1 MSLTATC
8 HCGATKIALPHLPD
22 HATQCNC
29 SYCARTG
36 AVWGYFGPCE
46 MQFASLEGDKV
57 YSASDGMN
65 QHHFCGHCGMQTWGD
80 SPDWASMYN
89 ADGTPK
95 NGDPNS
101 MPKTRTYAVN
111 LRLIDDLDW
120 SKINVT
126 QVDGR
131 SNW

>member
-1 MSLTATC
+1 MSLTPTC
-8 HCGATKIALPHLPD
+8 HCGATKIALPRIPD
-22 HATQCNC
+22 YATQCNC

-36 AVWGYFGPCE
+36 AVWGYFGPGE

-101 MPKTRTYAVN
+101 MPTTRTYAVN

-120 SKINVT
+120 SKINIT

>member
-8 HCGATKIALPHLPD
+8 HCGATRIELPRLPEA
-22 HATQCNC
+22 ATQCNC

-36 AVWGYFGPCE
+36 AVWGYFGPGE
-46 MQFASLEGDKV
+46 MQFLSQDGDKV
-57 YSASDGMN
+57 YSASGGMN
-65 QHHFCGHCGMQTWGD
+65 QHHFCGQCGMQTWGD

-89 ADGTPK
+89 NDGTSK
-95 NGDPNS
+95 NGDPNA
-101 MPKTRTYAVN
+101 MPTTRTYAIN

-120 SKINVT
+120 SRIAVT

-131 SNW
+131 NSW